1 MKTPR
6 TAIFVILL
14 WAALPAGGAGNAIAD
29 GDLFMADPD
38 LRLYLRRDQCCGIV
52 ASFIVLNERGFG
64 KTLNEIGQNLPVS
77 LQGTTMKDLA
87 DYLRQAGLSVDAV
100 KLSQP
105 ALLKRLAAQPEL
117 HAIALFDGNHWM
129 VVRAS
134 DSGEIVYYDYPD
146 WSALNSAATARVF
159 SGDALLVSQFQD
171 PADLT
176 GRFWSV
182 VISLTVATA
191 CVLAYLK
198 FRTRESP
205 ASTVGQ

>member
-1 MKTPR
+1 MKAWR
-6 TAIFVILL
+6 IAILGVLL
-14 WAALPAGGAGNAIAD
+14 GAASLTSATRQAIAE

-77 LQGTTMKDLA
+77 LQGTTMNDLA
-87 DYLRQAGLSVDAV
+87 DYLRQAGLNVDAV
-100 KLSQP
+100 KMSQP
-105 ALLKRLAAQPEL
+105 TLLKRLATQPEL

-146 WSALNSAATARVF
+146 WSTLNSAATTRVF
-159 SGDALLVSQFQD
+159 SGDALLVSQYQD
-171 PADLT
+171 PADLN

-205 ASTVGQ
+205 ASTAGQ